1 MYEQDH
7 KRVQFCHKKISRL
20 TYGKDG
26 LVSFLFNLF
35 TWFEPADMAKAVS
48 YSFALREQVEQMEA
62 FERARRRERDIDK
75 ISEESNEDEE
85 EKQALDMDFGTQPKE
100 LQRSNEK
107 QSDNSSL
114 K

>member
-35 TWFEPADMAKAVS
+35 TWFGPAEMAKAVS
-48 YSFALREQVEQMEA
+48 YSFALREQLEQMESY
-62 FERARRRERDIDK
+62 ERARLNERDINK

-85 EKQALDMDFGTQPKE
+85 EKKSLTMDFGTQPKE
-100 LQRSNEK
+100 L
-107 QSDNSSL
+107 
-114 K
+114 